1 LRFRNDIGNKDRVEK
16 RKIQT
21 KKQENFRTF
30 SSEKGGISQKTSLFA
45 KIFGENVWYYEN
57 TIYLCNVKIIING
70 QNKITK
76 SWKN

>member
-1 LRFRNDIGNKDRVEK
+1 MISATKIGWKNEKSK
-16 RKIQT
+16 RKS
-21 KKQENFRTF
+21 KKIFVF
-30 SSEKGGISQKTSLFA
+30 SHPKKAVFPKKTPLFL